1 MAGSTQIAASKETF
15 HLSEGTMRVRVDPRA
30 TPVGQPELVAHALA
44 DDLLFLIPRMRLD
57 LADLLGIPTDA
68 FLSQGEDL
76 IEELCDD
83 VERMLRLGLLA
94 AVHLLLCEPT
104 PDPTTG
110 SSIVRYAC
118 EYTVLPPRPGSA
130 ESRPDALRAALAP
143 EQRPL
148 DELRLALVVQ
158 WDPKADW
165 RERAQLRRP
174 QFNFDWSSPLDPFY
188 PASVVRFSQ
197 EGAGASASLLQ
208 NG

>member
-15 HLSEGTMRVRVDPRA
+15 HLSEGTVRVRVDPRA

-44 DDLLFLIPRMRLD
+44 NDLLFLIPRMRLD
-57 LADLLGIPTDA
+57 LADTLGVPTDA

-76 IEELCDD
+76 VEELCDD
-83 VERMLRLGLLA
+83 VLA
-94 AVHLLLCEPT
+94 
-104 PDPTTG
+104 
-110 SSIVRYAC
+110 
-118 EYTVLPPRPGSA
+118 PRPGGA

-188 PASVVRFSQ
+188 PASVVHFSQ